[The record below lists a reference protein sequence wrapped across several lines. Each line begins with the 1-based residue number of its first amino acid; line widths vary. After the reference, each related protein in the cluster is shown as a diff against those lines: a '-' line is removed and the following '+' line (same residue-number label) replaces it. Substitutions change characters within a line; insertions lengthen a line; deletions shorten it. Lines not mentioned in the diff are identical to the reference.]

1 MPTINRRTVLKGL
14 MGGTAVT
21 VGLPLLDIFLNSNGD
36 AMADGAALPVAFV
49 SWFQGLGFA
58 PGYWEPKTLGAN
70 YEFGHCLR
78 ALTPIKDK
86 VNVYSGMKVYLDGH
100 AAGAHGSGP
109 QCIMQGGV
117 ADPSLPSVDQI
128 IADHIGTRT
137 RFRSLEVSCEGT
149 QDSLS
154 RRSASAINP
163 SEPSPMA
170 LYSRI
175 FGPEFKDPNAADFTP
190 DPAVMARQSVLSAVK
205 EQRQD
210 LDKLVGAADKARLDE
225 YFTSLRQLEQQ
236 LDLQLQKPAPLEAC
250 TKTDPMAD
258 GPVATEVETLS
269 ANHRLF
275 AKLAAHAFAC
285 DQTHVVN
292 LVFNDMTS
300 SLRRVG
306 SQMIHHIYTHEEAID
321 EKLGYQPNATYFIMR
336 VMDGFADY
344 LTALNGIREGDGT
357 LLDRALIFAM
367 TDTGYAKVHSVE
379 NMPMFTAGSAGGR
392 MKTGIHFSG
401 KGDPASRVGLTIQ
414 QALGL
419 PLNSWGTDS
428 MATSKSITEVLA

>member
-1 MPTINRRTVLKGL
+1 M
-14 MGGTAVT
+14 
-21 VGLPLLDIFLNSNGD
+21 
-36 AMADGAALPVAFV
+36 
-49 SWFQGLGFA
+49 
-58 PGYWEPKTLGAN
+58 Y
-70 YEFGHCLR
+70 
-78 ALTPIKDK
+78 
-86 VNVYSGMKVYLDGH
+86 
-100 AAGAHGSGP
+100 
-109 QCIMQGGV
+109 
-117 ADPSLPSVDQI
+117 
-128 IADHIGTRT
+128 TR
-137 RFRSLEVSCEGT
+137 L
-149 QDSLS
+149 
-154 RRSASAINP
+154 
-163 SEPSPMA
+163 
-170 LYSRI
+170 
-175 FGPEFKDPNAADFTP
+175 FGPEFKDPNSADFKP

-205 EQRQD
+205 DQRQD
-210 LDKLVGAADKARLDE
+210 LDKMVGAADKARLDE

-250 TKTDPMAD
+250 TKPGEMAD
-258 GPVATEVETLS
+258 GPVATEVEVLS

-285 DQTHVVN
+285 NQTHVVN

-379 NMPMFTAGSAGGR
+379 NMPMITAGSAGGR

-401 KGDPASRVGLTIQ
+401 KGDPGSRVGLTIQ